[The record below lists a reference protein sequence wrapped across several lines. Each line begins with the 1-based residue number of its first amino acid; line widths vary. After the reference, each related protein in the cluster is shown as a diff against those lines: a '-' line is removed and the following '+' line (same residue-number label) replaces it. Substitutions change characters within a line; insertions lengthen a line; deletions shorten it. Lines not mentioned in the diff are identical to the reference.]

1 MTDKKDPILAQLNR
15 INGQVEGII
24 RMYQDER
31 VCVDIVRQVVAV
43 RSSLGRVAR
52 DLLSDEAKRCTSK
65 NAVNDLDEVLKEI
78 FRY

>member
-1 MTDKKDPILAQLNR
+1 MTDKKDPIQAQLNR
-15 INGQVEGII
+15 ISGQVEGIA

-31 VCVDIVRQVVAV
+31 ACIDVVRQVVAV

-52 DLLSDEAKRCTSK
+52 DLLSSEARKCSRDDKDS
-65 NAVNDLDEVLKEI
+65 LDDVLKEV